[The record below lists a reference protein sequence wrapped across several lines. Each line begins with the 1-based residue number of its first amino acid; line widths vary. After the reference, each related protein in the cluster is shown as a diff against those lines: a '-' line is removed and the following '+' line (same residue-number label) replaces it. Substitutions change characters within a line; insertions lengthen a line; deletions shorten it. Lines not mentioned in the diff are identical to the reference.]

1 MIWPEIPSHPPGIIH
16 LTTLPPT
23 SHRSPYTFRFQIQ
36 PNWLWSS
43 FLPRMLISTWSRYKN
58 SSEPFKTLLN
68 ITYFNRSILTSW
80 NRFRNSS
87 IFPITPHRT
96 LYCCD
101 YCSWW
106 CFFFFFKHRRTK
118 LNDIFITTHPHS
130 ENLNWNVSY
139 IGPEL
144 GVNPLRW

>member
-1 MIWPEIPSHPPGIIH
+1 MSGH
-16 LTTLPPT
+16 T
-23 SHRSPYTFRFQIQ
+23 PYTCIDDLTRNPKSSTRDHSPDYIAPNESQVPLYLQI
-36 PNWLWSS
+36 PDTAKLSAV
-43 FLPRMLISTWSRYKN
+43 LPLARTLISTWPRCKN

-68 ITYFNRSILTSW
+68 INYFNRSILTSW

-106 CFFFFFKHRRTK
+106 CFFLKTYLSSCFTYR
-118 LNDIFITTHPHS
+118 LIHS
-130 ENLNWNVSY
+130 KNQA
-139 IGPEL
+139 
-144 GVNPLRW
+144 